1 MSSPSKAKG
10 TRWEREVA
18 DYLAE
23 AIPGVDRI
31 GSRDFGAGDLSVP
44 WPIPHE
50 CKAERQITLSEYVK
64 QLKGIQER
72 LNAPAGVVVVK
83 APRKPVSEA
92 YVVMTLEQWRSILP
106 IVGDHLVNEM
116 SDRERP

>member
-23 AIPGVDRI
+23 TIPGVDRI
-31 GSRDFGAGDLSVP
+31 GSRDFGSGDLAVP

-50 CKAERQITLSEYVK
+50 CKNERKITLSEYAK
-64 QLKGIQER
+64 QLKAIKAR
-72 LNAPAGVVVVK
+72 LNAPAGVMVVK

-92 YVVMTLEQWRSILP
+92 YVVMTLEEWRRILP
-106 IVGDHLVNEM
+106 VIGDHLLTEALN
-116 SDRERP
+116 S